1 MRGAE
6 LRVGHETSLGTGER
20 VCMRAGRMNCH
31 SEQTHRNT
39 LACGHQHV
47 HLARRRVGIDA
58 ERLIDQVV
66 GGVSHGGDHDG
77 HVIAG
82 VLRFDDASGHA
93 LLFRLNNALGHTF
106 DRFGI
111 GDRRTAVLLHDES
124 HNLSNLLQRITCL
137 IRQVKPIIGN
147 IHFVKSNRAQ
157 HAEHVAG
164 QRLSMSWARDR
175 RLAEAMP
182 AELIR
187 RDGRRAHGPG

>member
-1 MRGAE
+1 MGRAVTG
-6 LRVGHETSLGTGER
+6 VGEEAGLLTGEG
-20 VCMRAGRMNCH
+20 VGTAAFGVNGH
-31 SEQTHRNT
+31 GQQAHGNS

-93 LLFRLNNALGHTF
+93 L
-106 DRFGI
+106 DRFWI
-111 GDRRTAVLLHDES
+111 GYGRAAKLLHDES

>member
-6 LRVGHETSLGTGER
+6 LRVGHKTSLGTGER
-20 VCMRAGRMNCH
+20 VCMRTGRMNRH

-93 LLFRLNNALGHTF
+93 L
-106 DRFGI
+106 DRFWVGY
-111 GDRRTAVLLHDES
+111 GRAAKFLHDES
-124 HNLSNLLQRITCL
+124 HNLSNLLQCVACP

-187 RDGRRAHGPG
+187 RDGRRARGRG